1 MTRDI
6 SVMHDLADQGA
17 SDMLHRCSYCDHV
30 IPALADEDLAA
41 GLDVKLGLVSD
52 ECALICNEC
61 TANLIETRMRE
72 AAVPDRRR

>member
-1 MTRDI
+1 MTRDV

-17 SDMLHRCSYCDHV
+17 SDMQHRCSHCDRV

-61 TANLIETRMRE
+61 TARLIETQMRE
-72 AAVPDRRR
+72 AAVPGRRR